1 MGDILK
7 KAVNISGIV
16 LTILFAFLII
26 LKSNVCIKSALSG
39 LLICGNIII
48 PTIYPFTFC
57 VLFIKNSGVFK
68 ILKPFN
74 SIILKL
80 FGLNFYEFAIFLM
93 SLIGGYPIGA
103 KLLSDSKIK
112 KTPIMINYCINAG
125 PAFIILAVGKGVFKS
140 INIGWILFFSHIF
153 SSVVIAFFHRFKLKS
168 ELTPTPEKPINAV
181 DNFVISASAA
191 AETVIKICSIVIIF
205 SVIGGYIEL
214 FSKQF
219 NQLYYLGLLCEVTN
233 AVFKCNNVITVSF
246 LLGFSGFGIW
256 AQVFGILKSDRI
268 NYIKFIAFRL
278 VHGGLSA
285 SFTLLLLK
293 IFKITVN
300 TLSNGIK
307 FNYTLFTNG
316 PVVAFSLII
325 TGIVLIISLYNK
337 KFTGNLVED
346 IV

>member
-7 KAVNISGIV
+7 KAVNFLGLVLIV
-16 LTILFAFLII
+16 FFAFLII
-26 LKSNVCIKSALSG
+26 FKSDICVKSALSG
-39 LLICGNIII
+39 LLICGNVII

-57 VLFIKNSGVFK
+57 VLFIKNSGIFK

-74 SIILKL
+74 SLTIKL
-80 FGLNFYEFAIFLM
+80 LGLNYYEFAIFLM

-112 KTPIMINYCINAG
+112 KTPLMINYCINAG

-140 INIGWILFFSHIF
+140 TAIGWILFFSHIF
-153 SSVVIAFFHRFKLKS
+153 SSIVIAFFHKFKLKS
-168 ELTPTPEKPINAV
+168 EPTPILEKTINAV

-191 AETVIKICSIVIIF
+191 AETVIKICSVVIIF
-205 SVIGGYIEL
+205 SVVGGYIVL
-214 FSKQF
+214 FANKFKS
-219 NQLYYLGLLCEVTN
+219 LYFLGLLCEVTN
-233 AVFKCNNVITVSF
+233 AVFKCDNVIIVSF

-256 AQVFGILKSDRI
+256 AQVFGILKSVRI
-268 NYIKFIAFRL
+268 NYIKFITFRL
-278 VHGGLSA
+278 IHGGLSA

-293 IFKITVN
+293 AFKITIN
-300 TLSNGIK
+300 TLSNGVQ
-307 FNYTLFTNG
+307 FDYTIFREG

-325 TGIVLIISLYNK
+325 TGVVLIISLYNK
-337 KFTGNLVED
+337 KFAGNLVED

>member
-7 KAVNISGIV
+7 KALNFLGLVLIV
-16 LTILFAFLII
+16 LFAFLII
-26 LKSNVCIKSALSG
+26 LKSDICVKSALSG
-39 LLICGNIII
+39 LLICGNVII

-57 VLFIKNSGVFK
+57 VLFIKSSGVFK

-74 SIILKL
+74 SLTIKL
-80 FGLNFYEFAIFLM
+80 LGLNYYEFAIFLM

-103 KLLSDSKIK
+103 KLLSDSKIQ
-112 KTPIMINYCINAG
+112 KTPTMLNYCINAG

-140 INIGWILFFSHIF
+140 LTIGWILFFSHIL
-153 SSVVIAFFHRFKLKS
+153 SSIFIAFFHKFKAKP
-168 ELTPTPEKPINAV
+168 EPTPTTPKPINAV
-181 DNFVISASAA
+181 DNFIISASAA
-191 AETVIKICSIVIIF
+191 AETVIKICSIIIIF

-219 NQLYYLGLLCEVTN
+219 STLYYLGLLCEVTN

-256 AQVFGILKSDRI
+256 AQVFGILKTVKI
-268 NYIKFIAFRL
+268 NYMKFIIFRL

-293 IFKITVN
+293 TFKITVN
-300 TLSNGIK
+300 TLSNGIR
-307 FNYTLFTNG
+307 FNYDLFKSG

-325 TGIVLIISLYNK
+325 TGIIFIISLYNK
-337 KFTGNLVED
+337 KFAGNLVED